1 MINAGN
7 PSVANLKMRKYVKE
21 HKQSSSQIFEKLN
34 RRGRLNPAQNAMSAQ
49 LTNEQLLRFYVKETV
64 PKLQY
69 NNDDIQ
75 GQGGDT
81 NSVLMNEIQR
91 LIDVGNFNAQDAKG
105 NMTAMQNSLIG
116 NANNIQNNLIAEL
129 QRGFSSIDD
138 SIADNLS
145 FVKVAIDDIA
155 DNLAIYASTNDTSS
169 QNIITSLNDLNTKL
183 EEYNTTGTT
192 SQSALFA
199 SLTNLQTALANS
211 NTNNAANTAAIDNL
225 SIIMG
230 SMSGTPGIG
239 VGTTPGTPGTPTAP
253 AAPAAPASP
262 AAPAAPVSAPASP
275 AAPVPPVLPPVPS
288 GLIPLLPPPP
298 SPGAA
303 AIAAQAAADALAAGS
318 PIMTTSTTTGMQTLV
333 TPTPNIALLA
343 GAKGG
348 ADPNTVMVA
357 GPKVPVGVGS
367 YPEYDAIKA
376 KNGGKDLIMKDYR
389 DILNKVG
396 TDLPQLFSD
405 ELQKSGNK
413 KISTYIN
420 QLSKAEI
427 VLLSEK
433 ILKEKYQ
440 FKDATTK
447 LQEVSLQS
455 LSSRNYSKQI
465 SSATLIQNALR
476 GRDARAELRQ
486 LKYQALANAAASIQ
500 QQKEISSATRV
511 QTQFRSH
518 LARQDFA
525 RQKLIGVPVGAMPE
539 FYQLLPSSVFD
550 LSVPY
555 TQEEF
560 DAFFA

>member
-1 MINAGN
+1 
-7 PSVANLKMRKYVKE
+7 
-21 HKQSSSQIFEKLN
+21 
-34 RRGRLNPAQNAMSAQ
+34 
-49 LTNEQLLRFYVKETV
+49 
-64 PKLQY
+64 
-69 NNDDIQ
+69 
-75 GQGGDT
+75 
-81 NSVLMNEIQR
+81 
-91 LIDVGNFNAQDAKG
+91 
-105 NMTAMQNSLIG
+105 
-116 NANNIQNNLIAEL
+116 
-129 QRGFSSIDD
+129 
-138 SIADNLS
+138 
-145 FVKVAIDDIA
+145 
-155 DNLAIYASTNDTSS
+155 
-169 QNIITSLNDLNTKL
+169 
-183 EEYNTTGTT
+183 
-192 SQSALFA
+192 
-199 SLTNLQTALANS
+199 
-211 NTNNAANTAAIDNL
+211 
-225 SIIMG
+225 
-230 SMSGTPGIG
+230 
-239 VGTTPGTPGTPTAP
+239 
-253 AAPAAPASP
+253 
-262 AAPAAPVSAPASP
+262 
-275 AAPVPPVLPPVPS
+275 
-288 GLIPLLPPPP
+288 
-298 SPGAA
+298 
-303 AIAAQAAADALAAGS
+303 
-318 PIMTTSTTTGMQTLV
+318 MQTLV

-455 LSSRNYSKQI
+455 LSSRNYGRQI

-525 RQKLIGVPVGAMPE
+525 RQKLIGVPAGAMPE
-539 FYQLLPSSVFD
+539 LYSLVRGTGPLT
-550 LSVPY
+550 LSNLYDTSAPFN
-555 TQEEF
+555 QEEF
-560 DAFFA
+560 DAFFAP